1 VRQIPFQF
9 VLAGDALLE
18 ALGVV
23 IDGLRASITKR
34 TAILSGMSGAPIVIV
49 GGVTWWPGS
58 YRDFA
63 NLLQEISGSE
73 VHIAPTTPLDWALGY
88 FRGFGQLVFE
98 VASTVD
104 RALLESEAKK
114 AVLVGHSAG
123 GLACRVYIGGDP
135 PYGGRRYSGH
145 RRVESLITLGT
156 PHTVAD
162 KPRLAPIKRVNELFP
177 GALHADSGLRYLSVA
192 GNAADGVSSP
202 RVRKRYERFV
212 EDGRV
217 AGDGVVPVDAA
228 LLPGSESQVLDGIH
242 HNRRLGRW
250 YGSDRET
257 VGLWWPEEL
266 RVGNALVQGVRS
278 SAGPTEEGADA

>member
-1 VRQIPFQF
+1 
-9 VLAGDALLE
+9 
-18 ALGVV
+18 
-23 IDGLRASITKR
+23 
-34 TAILSGMSGAPIVIV
+34 MSGAPIVIV
-49 GGVTWWPGS
+49 GGATWWPGS
-58 YRDFA
+58 YRNFA
-63 NLLQEISGSE
+63 SLLREISGSE
-73 VHIAPTTPLDWALGY
+73 VHIAPLTPLDWTLGY

-98 VASTVD
+98 VANAVD

-145 RRVESLITLGT
+145 RRVQSLITLGT

-162 KPRLAPIKRVNELFP
+162 KQRLTPITRVNELFP
-177 GALHADSGLRYLSVA
+177 GALHAEAGLRYVSVA
-192 GNAADGVSSP
+192 GSAADGASSS

-217 AGDGVVPVDAA
+217 AGDGIVPGDAA
-228 LLPGSESQVLDGIH
+228 LLPESESRVLDGVY

-250 YGSDRET
+250 YGSDTET
-257 VGLWWPEEL
+257 VRLWWPQEL
-266 RVGNALVQGVRS
+266 RAGGSLVGDTRAQ
-278 SAGPTEEGADA
+278 

>member
-1 VRQIPFQF
+1 MTT
-9 VLAGDALLE
+9 G
-18 ALGVV
+18 
-23 IDGLRASITKR
+23 
-34 TAILSGMSGAPIVIV
+34 PIVIV
-49 GGVTWWPGS
+49 GGATWWPQS

-63 NLLQEISGSE
+63 GLLREISGSE
-73 VHIAPTTPLDWALGY
+73 VYVTQITPLDWALGY

-104 RALLESEAKK
+104 RALLQSESKQ

-145 RRVESLITLGT
+145 RRVSRLITLGT
-156 PHTVAD
+156 PHSPS
-162 KPRLAPIKRVNELFP
+162 KIEPLPPIARVNNLFP
-177 GALHADSGLRYLSVA
+177 GALHAQAGLRYLSVSGSA
-192 GNAADGVSSP
+192 VDGSSSA

-217 AGDGVVPVDAA
+217 AGDGVVPVEAA
-228 LLPGSESQVLDGIH
+228 LLPGSEGAVLDGLY
-242 HNRRLGRW
+242 HNRRLGPW

-266 RVGNALVQGVRS
+266 RVGDSLVGDTR
-278 SAGPTEEGADA
+278 A